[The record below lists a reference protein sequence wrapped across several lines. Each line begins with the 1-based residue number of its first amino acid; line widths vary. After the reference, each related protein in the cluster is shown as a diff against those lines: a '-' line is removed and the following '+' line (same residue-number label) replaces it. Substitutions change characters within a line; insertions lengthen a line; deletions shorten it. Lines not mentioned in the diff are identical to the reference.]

1 MNEAHD
7 RSRRARGL
15 GGFNSNSDQSDR
27 ANVLRLLAFP
37 TLPDVELDG
46 LTLLEGSVPVH
57 LDLGVVNEH
66 VLGAFARDEAEAL
79 LGVEEF
85 HCSSCQLTVFLLL

>member
-1 MNEAHD
+1 MFSHE

-15 GGFNSNSDQSDR
+15 GGFKSPSDESDR

-37 TLPDVELDG
+37 TLPNVELDG
-46 LTLLEGSVPVH
+46 LTLLEGSVAVH

-66 VLGAFARDEAEAL
+66 VLGAF
-79 LGVEEF
+79 
-85 HCSSCQLTVFLLL
+85 T